1 MTFAHQG
8 SPVWMTAVL
17 CAVITGFALCSPE
30 RAAGQSAA
38 APVEEP
44 RSGDA
49 GGIWKAAVPP
59 RPMTAAFGG
68 LDPVGVAAGAKI
80 QADCSLNWIDPDDGT
95 RYCFASGTSLQYFLE
110 RPHVMIE
117 RARSGWRAFTSR

>member
-1 MTFAHQG
+1 
-8 SPVWMTAVL
+8 
-17 CAVITGFALCSPE
+17 
-30 RAAGQSAA
+30 
-38 APVEEP
+38 
-44 RSGDA
+44 
-49 GGIWKAAVPP
+49 
-59 RPMTAAFGG
+59 MTAAFGG